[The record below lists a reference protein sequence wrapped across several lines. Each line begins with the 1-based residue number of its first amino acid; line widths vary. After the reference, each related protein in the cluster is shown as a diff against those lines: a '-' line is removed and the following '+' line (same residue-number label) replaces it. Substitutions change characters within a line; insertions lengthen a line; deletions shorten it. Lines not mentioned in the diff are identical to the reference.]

1 MGSASK
7 AVPVKSRL
15 SFSVQY
21 RFSIRGLFNMTSQN
35 TAKAT
40 ELLVMLQKNNMSVQ
54 PLKQRL
60 EASEGRFDQFSRSLD
75 GLLLDFTRTAIG
87 ATEFVNLIELA
98 ECCGVDEMR
107 ERMFGG
113 ERINFTE
120 DRAVLHPLWRA
131 GNFSDLLPAPE
142 AALLTAATV
151 RMREIAQA
159 LHQGRLP
166 GEEGQGGIRHLVH
179 IGIGGSLLG
188 PRLLC
193 EAFPPAGNCPQVHF
207 LSSPD
212 ALDRERLL
220 ERIDARETA
229 VILVSKSFTTSEVL
243 LHAKRIR
250 QWQSESLSPE
260 ESGRRLFAVTA
271 STQRAGQ
278 YGIPADHVLQMG
290 SWTGGR
296 FSIWSPVGVTAAVTM
311 GVDSFDQ
318 FLAGGASMD
327 RHFRETPLRDNL
339 PVILAL
345 LSIWHRN
352 ICAYD
357 VHGLIPYDSRLRGL
371 PGWLQQLEMESNGK
385 SVDTAGV
392 PVSLDTS
399 PVVMGDTGT
408 DAQHA
413 LFQAFHQG
421 TCVVPLDFIGVV
433 NPDHGDVEAQ
443 QTLLS
448 HMLAQATALAVGQ
461 DREQTAAMM
470 LSQGVPEEDL
480 EALLPHRIMPGN
492 RPSSI
497 ILLDE
502 LNPANLG
509 RLLVLYEHKIF
520 VESVIWQINAFDQWG
535 VELGKSL
542 ANAIQPALEEGPA
555 QLPAEIPG
563 LEGLVSHIR
572 KRMSG

>member
-1 MGSASK
+1 MTNHK
-7 AVPVKSRL
+7 A
-15 SFSVQY
+15 
-21 RFSIRGLFNMTSQN
+21 
-35 TAKAT
+35 AKAT
-40 ELLVMLQKNNMSVQ
+40 ELLTMLQKSNMSAQ
-54 PLKQRL
+54 PLKRSL
-60 EASEGRFDQFSRSLD
+60 KACEGRFDLFSRSFD
-75 GLLLDFTRTAIG
+75 GLLLDFSRTAIG
-87 ATEFVNLIELA
+87 ASEFASLVELA
-98 ECCGVDEMR
+98 ECCGVGEIRD
-107 ERMFGG
+107 RMYGG
-113 ERINFTE
+113 EHINFTE

-131 GNFSDLLPAPE
+131 RNFSDLLPAAE
-142 AALLTAATV
+142 AELLTAATV

-159 LHQGRLP
+159 LHQGQLP
-166 GEEGQGGIRHLVH
+166 GDEGQGGIRHLVH

-193 EAFPPAGNCPQVHF
+193 EAFPPVANCPQVHF

-260 ESGRRLFAVTA
+260 ECGQRLFAATA
-271 STQRAGQ
+271 STERAVQ
-278 YGIPADHVLQMG
+278 YGIPVDHVLQMG
-290 SWTGGR
+290 TWTGGR
-296 FSIWSPVGVTAAVTM
+296 FSVWSPAGVTAAATM

-339 PVILAL
+339 PVILAM

-357 VHGLIPYDSRLRGL
+357 VHGLIPYDRRLRGL

-385 SVDTAGV
+385 SVDTSGEA
-392 PVSLDTS
+392 VSMDTS

-433 NPDHGDVEAQ
+433 NPDHGDIDAQ

-448 HMLAQATALAVGQ
+448 HMPAQATALAVGQ

-470 LSQGVPEEDL
+470 RSQGAKEEEL

-492 RPSSI
+492 RPSNV
-497 ILLDE
+497 ILLDA
-502 LNPANLG
+502 LSPANLG
-509 RLLVLYEHKIF
+509 RLLVLYEHKVF
-520 VESVIWQINAFDQWG
+520 VESIIWQINAFDQWG
-535 VELGKSL
+535 VELGKTL
-542 ANAIQPALEEGPA
+542 ANAIRPALSESPI
-555 QLPAEIPG
+555 QLPAAIPG
-563 LEGLVSHIR
+563 LEGLIEYIR
-572 KRMSG
+572 RKMR